1 MKRANLFKR
10 LLCLVMVVAML
21 AGFALPA
28 SAADNA
34 TVTFEQ
40 VDNSAVSATI
50 PGREPVE
57 LPEEEDAYD
66 ANDVVRVSI
75 VLEKAGTIAAG
86 YSTMNIAQNKAA
98 MNYNSRLEKDQAN
111 LVSKIEKATK
121 EDLDVV
127 WNLTLAANIISANVK
142 FGQIEKIEALSGVKS
157 VVIETRYEPDVVST
171 GAADPNMATSGKQ
184 IGSAAAWAGGYT
196 GAGSRIAIIDT
207 GTDTDHQ
214 SFNAAAFEY
223 SLAYWAGKADMS
235 VEEYKASLDLL
246 DASEIESVLNRLN
259 AYERTPSLKAADL
272 YINSKLAYGYNYV
285 DKNLTVHH
293 DNDTQGSHGSHVA
306 GIAAANA
313 YIPTAEGFANALNTV
328 MVQGV
333 APDAQLVTMK
343 VFGKSGG
350 AYDSDYMAAIE
361 DAIVLGC
368 DAVNL
373 SLGSGNP
380 GMSRNSTAEYQ
391 AILDSLVGSGV
402 VVAMSAGNSGYW
414 SEYAES
420 GLPYNYLDDVSM
432 QTDGSPG
439 SFTNSFAVASVDN
452 DGTTGCYV
460 TVGDMM
466 IVYNEMLEGT
476 TGPYSNKPFTTIAG
490 DHEYVF
496 IDGIGSAE
504 DWAAVGEALEGK
516 IALCSRGEIS
526 FFEKAEFAVEAG
538 AIATFIYNN
547 QAGVINMDLS
557 DYSYTEPCA
566 SLTQAQG
573 ADIKA
578 ASTAVTDE
586 AGNVLYYTG
595 AMTVGS
601 SMGNAQFNSEYYTMS
616 SFSSWGVPGSLE
628 LKPEITAPGGSIY
641 SINGVAKDGKSYEVM
656 SGTSMASPQVAG
668 MAAVMAQYVRESGLA
683 EKTGE
688 DARALVQSL
697 LMSTAV
703 PMRDAASGGN
713 YYPVIQQGSGLANV
727 GAATTADSYIMM
739 DANATASYAD
749 GKVKAEL
756 GDDPDRE
763 GVYSFSFYINNLT
776 DVEKTFALSADV
788 FTQDAFAYSGILLM
802 DTWTANLAADVTWTV
817 DGKAVE
823 SGEELAGLDFN
834 GDGVVNSEDGQIL
847 LDYATGLEVTLY
859 NEDKADLDADGDID
873 SYDSYLFFQLLNTS
887 GAVVPANGT
896 AKVTV
901 TIALSDNEKAYLDT
915 YYTNGAYIEAY
926 VYAESLSD
934 AEGVEGTTHSIPVLA
949 FYGNWSDASMFD
961 KGSAMDYQY
970 GLENRPPYLYQTNFK
985 SGNYNGLTVTY
996 AGDSQEY
1003 WFGGNPMVP
1012 DATYMPERN
1021 AISAVNGSAIASVGF
1036 ASIRNAAESFYIVRD
1051 VASGGFYAAEPVG
1064 PVDSAYYY
1072 VNGGYWRNTY
1082 YTLNAGFVPA
1092 GIPENSAI
1100 EVGLILVPE
1109 YYVDY
1114 AANSV
1119 DVTAL
1124 GEGAYLT
1131 MPMVV
1136 DNTAPTL
1143 ESVSIDI
1150 MNNTLDVSV
1159 TDNQYVAAIALYD
1172 VYGEYLYTYEGSKA
1186 DVDANATV
1194 EYAIDLAEV
1203 NGPSFLLQVYDY
1215 AMNTTT
1221 YEINFQIG
1229 EVTDVIESIAINK
1242 SSLVMQKGN
1251 TDSLTAIVYPVNASD
1266 RDVIWTTSNDAVVTV
1281 DENGVLTAVEEG
1293 TAVVT
1298 ATAAADENVFA
1309 TCNVT
1314 VIDINVDMNAVV
1326 WDEEGSI
1333 WYSEFNTTN
1342 LPNYIKLSPDLLED
1356 AYIASTTTGPDGTI
1370 YAASFNSSNGTGAI
1384 YTMDPETYELT
1395 MLSDCIVQ
1403 GLHIFYSD
1411 LTYVPGMF
1419 GTGALLGTYGPFVM
1433 AIDPVTGE
1441 SIGIIDQYDSDLVG
1455 ITTCYGSY
1463 DPDYNEYQDT
1473 VYVIQNDGTVIQ
1485 EIYYGYDGLVV
1496 PMMYYFYGIRA
1507 SMDSGVNV
1515 GDAWYFNSAY
1525 YDGEYLYWSAFDQN
1539 TENDVTLYAID
1550 ADYTGNT
1557 YTLGKFADSV
1567 WPIGGLHQYNF
1578 VNDAAAADAKL
1589 AEIHAEV
1596 AEKGMPEAHEIELVV
1611 KELPVKEVKATG
1623 SLNAVA
1629 NYTAPV
1635 RPMSVSDV
1643 AAGEGTVTVTVTA
1656 KDATGADVES
1666 TNGVSTVTYDA
1677 ESLVLQSI
1685 LVEGDYTS
1693 VNPADVADCDGSVTF
1708 GYVDLDGIAAGETVA
1723 TLIFEVK
1730 NTDAES
1736 VTVSHEEVNADDNG
1750 YDEVVAIEY
1759 PHLNTE
1765 VRDAVDAT
1773 CTEDGYTGDTYCT
1786 DCGKLVAE
1794 GEVIPATG
1802 HTFGEWTVTTEPD
1815 CDDAGVETRYCADCD
1830 ATETREVA
1838 ALGHSYEAVVT
1849 APTCTEGGYTTY
1861 TCSVC
1866 GDSYVA
1872 DETEATGH
1880 TFGEWIVTTEPD
1892 CVNVGEETRYCA
1904 DCDAT
1909 ETREV
1914 AALGHNYEAVVT
1926 DPTCTEGGYTT
1937 YTCSVCGDSYVAD
1950 ETEALGHSYESV
1962 VTAPT
1967 CTEGGYTTHTCTVC
1981 GFTMQDSF
1989 TAATGHTCITVVTAP
2004 TCTEAGYTTHTCI
2017 DCDYVLVTDEVE
2029 ALGHTFGEWTETLAP
2044 TCTEAGEE
2052 QRECEVCG
2060 EIETQAIEATGHDYE
2075 AVVTAPTCTEAGYTT
2090 YTCCNCGDTYVA
2102 DEVAALGHTPETV
2115 PGKDATCDETGLTEG
2130 EKCSVCDEVLTEQE
2144 EIPALG
2150 HKYVDVVTK
2159 PTKTEKGYT
2168 THTCENCGHSYV
2180 DSYTDPT
2187 PDASADTGDAFSALW
2202 IFVMTL
2208 SLAGAAA
2215 LVLNRK
2221 KFMG

>member
-10 LLCLVMVVAML
+10 LSCLFVVFAIL
-21 AGFALPA
+21 ASFAVPA
-28 SAADNA
+28 YAADDA
-34 TVTFEQ
+34 KVTFEQ

-50 PGREPVE
+50 PGREPAE
-57 LPEEEDAYD
+57 LKGDEDAYD
-66 ANDVVRVSI
+66 AEDVVRVSI
-75 VLEKAGTIAAG
+75 VLEKAGTIEAG
-86 YSTMNIAQNKAA
+86 YSTMNIAKNKSA

-111 LVSKIEKATK
+111 LIAKIEKATK

-142 FGQIEKIEALSGVKS
+142 FGQIEKIEKMAGVKS
-157 VVIETRYEPDVVST
+157 VVIETQYLPDVVSS

-184 IGSAAAWAGGYT
+184 IGSAAAWAAGYT

-214 SFNAAAFEY
+214 SFSASGYEY
-223 SLAYWAGKADMS
+223 SLAYQAGLAGMT
-235 VEEYKASLDLL
+235 VEEYKESLDLL
-246 DASEIESVLNRLN
+246 NAAEIDSVLSQLN
-259 AYERTPSLKAADL
+259 AFERTPSLKGEDL
-272 YINSKLAYGYNYV
+272 YINSKLAYGYNYI
-285 DKNLTVHH
+285 DRNLTVHH

-306 GIAAANA
+306 GIATANA
-313 YIPTAEGFANALNTV
+313 YIPSGDGYVNALNTA

-333 APDAQLVTMK
+333 APNAQLITMK
-343 VFGKSGG
+343 VFGKAGG

-361 DAIVLGC
+361 DAIVLGA

-402 VVAMSAGNSGYW
+402 VVAMSAGNAGYW
-414 SEYAES
+414 AES
-420 GLPYNYLDDVSM
+420 SWSGLLYADDVSM

-452 DGTTGCYV
+452 DGTTGCFV
-460 TVGDMM
+460 SVDGQM
-466 IVYNEMLEGT
+466 IVYNEMLEGN
-476 TGPYSNKPFTTIAG
+476 TGKYSNLPFTTIAG
-490 DHEYVF
+490 EQEYVF
-496 IDGIGSAE
+496 IDGFGTAE
-504 DWAAVGEALEGK
+504 NWAVVGEALEGK

-526 FFEKAEFAVEAG
+526 FFEKAQYAVEAG

-557 DYSYTEPCA
+557 DYPYTAPCA

-573 ADIKA
+573 AAIKA
-578 ASTAVTDE
+578 VSTPVTDE

-595 AMTVGS
+595 TMTVSS
-601 SMGNAQFNSEYYTMS
+601 SMGSAQFNSDYYTMS

-668 MAAVMAQYVRESGLA
+668 MAAVMAQYVRENGLA
-683 EKTGE
+683 EKTGVA
-688 DARALVQSL
+688 ARALIQSL
-697 LMSTAV
+697 LMSTAE
-703 PMRDAASGGN
+703 PMLIEADT
-713 YYPVIQQGSGLANV
+713 YYPVIQQGAGLANV
-727 GAATTADSYIMM
+727 GAATTADTYILMN
-739 DANATASYAD
+739 ANATASYAD

-756 GDDPDRE
+756 GDDPDRD
-763 GVYSFSFYINNLT
+763 GVYSFSFTINNLE
-776 DVEKTFALSADV
+776 DVEKIYTLGGDFFIQAPTADNAGNLYMYLSTALIGASTTFE
-788 FTQDAFAYSGILLM
+788 
-802 DTWTANLAADVTWTV
+802 V
-817 DGKAVE
+817 DGKTVE
-823 SGEELAGLDFN
+823 AGADMSGMDFN
-834 GDGVVNSEDGQIL
+834 GDGAVNALDGQAL
-847 LDYATGLEVTLY
+847 LDYATGALESLY
-859 NEDKADLDADGDID
+859 NTDKADLNGDEEIN
-873 SYDSYLFFQLLNTS
+873 SYDAYLFFQMMED
-887 GAVVPANGT
+887 AVVVPADGSVE
-896 AKVTV
+896 VTV
-901 TIALSDNEKAYLDT
+901 TVTLDAAWKSTIDYYYPNGT
-915 YYTNGAYIEAY
+915 YIQGY
-926 VYAESLSD
+926 VYAEGVSSE
-934 AEGVEGTTHSIPVLA
+934 EGVAGTSHSIPVLA
-949 FYGNWSDASMFD
+949 FYGNWSDASMFE
-961 KGSAMDYQY
+961 KGSVMEYTY
-970 GLENRPPYLYQTNFK
+970 GLEDRDPYLYEVNDVFA
-985 SGNYNGLTVTY
+985 NGLTVTY
-996 AGDSQEY
+996 AGDPNEY
-1003 WFGGNPMVP
+1003 WFGGNPMVQ
-1012 DATYMPERN
+1012 DETYMPERN
-1021 AISAVNGSAIASVGF
+1021 AISSVNGSTIASVAF
-1036 ASIRNAAESFYIVRD
+1036 TNIRNAAASFLVVRD
-1051 VASGGFYAAEPVG
+1051 QASGGFYEASEVG
-1064 PVDSAYYY
+1064 AVDSAYYY
-1072 VNGGYWRNTY
+1072 VNGAVWKNTN
-1082 YTLNAGFVPA
+1082 YTLDANFNAA
-1092 GIPENSAI
+1092 GIPDGTAI
-1100 EVGLILVPE
+1100 EVGMLLVPE
-1109 YYVDY
+1109 YYIDY
-1114 AANSV
+1114 ETGAI
-1119 DVTAL
+1119 DVAAL
-1124 GEGAYLT
+1124 GEGAYFT

-1136 DNTAPTL
+1136 DNTAPVL
-1143 ESVSIDI
+1143 ESVNINI
-1150 MNNTLDVSV
+1150 MNNTLDVTV
-1159 TDNQYVAAIALYD
+1159 ADNQYVSAIALFD
-1172 VYGEYLYTYEGSKA
+1172 KYGEYQYTKEGSKS
-1186 DVDANATV
+1186 DVDAGATV
-1194 EYAIDLAEV
+1194 SYSIDLAEV

-1229 EVTDVIESIAINK
+1229 EVTDVIEGIEISK
-1242 SSLVMQKGN
+1242 TSLVMQKGN

-1298 ATAAADENVFA
+1298 ATAAGDENVSA

-1342 LPNYIKLSPDLLED
+1342 LPNYTKLSPDLLED

-1370 YAASFNSSNGTGAI
+1370 YAASFNSSDGTGAI

-1395 MLSDCIVQ
+1395 MLADCIVQ

-1411 LTYVPGMF
+1411 LAYVPGMF

-1441 SIGIIDQYDSDLVG
+1441 TLGIIDQYDSELVG
-1455 ITTCYGSY
+1455 IATCYGSY

-1485 EIYYGYDGLVV
+1485 EIYYGYDGMVV
-1496 PMMYYFYGIRA
+1496 PMMYHFYGIRA

-1589 AEIHAEV
+1589 AEIRAEV

-1629 NYTAPV
+1629 NYNGSVAPL
-1635 RPMSVSDV
+1635 SVSEV
-1643 AAGEGTVTVTVTA
+1643 ASGEGTVTVTVTA
-1656 KDATGADVES
+1656 KDATGADVDS
-1666 TNGVSTVTYDA
+1666 TNAVSTVTYDEDA
-1677 ESLVLQSI
+1677 LVLKSI
-1685 LVEGDYTS
+1685 VVEGDYVS
-1693 VNPADVADCDGSVTF
+1693 VNPADLDDADGSVTF
-1708 GYVDLDGIAAGETVA
+1708 GYVALDGIAAGETVA

-1730 NTDAES
+1730 DTAVET
-1736 VTVSHEEVNADDNG
+1736 VTVTHEEVNDETPD
-1750 YDEVVAIEY
+1750 YDEVVAIDY

-1765 VRDAVDAT
+1765 VRDAVAAT
-1773 CTEDGYTGDTYCT
+1773 CTEDGYTGDTYCL
-1786 DCGKLVAE
+1786 DCGRMIAE

-1802 HTFGEWTVTTEPD
+1802 HSFGEWVLTTEPT
-1815 CDDAGVETRYCADCD
+1815 CTETGVETRTCACGE
-1830 ATETREVA
+1830 TETREVE
-1838 ALGHSYEAVVT
+1838 ALGHTYEAVVT
-1849 APTCTEGGYTTY
+1849 APTCTEAGYTTY

-1872 DETEATGH
+1872 DE
-1880 TFGEWIVTTEPD
+1880 
-1892 CVNVGEETRYCA
+1892 
-1904 DCDAT
+1904 
-1909 ETREV
+1909 V
-1914 AALGHNYEAVVT
+1914 A
-1926 DPTCTEGGYTT
+1926 
-1937 YTCSVCGDSYVAD
+1937 
-1950 ETEALGHSYESV
+1950 ALGHSYESV

-1967 CTEGGYTTHTCTVC
+1967 CTEPGYTTHTCSVC
-1981 GFTMQDSF
+1981 GFSFQDSF
-1989 TAATGHTCITVVTAP
+1989 TAAMGHNCITVVTAP
-2004 TCTEAGYTTHTCI
+2004 TCTEAGYTTHTCM

-2029 ALGHTFGEWTETLAP
+2029 ALGHTFGEWTVTTAP
-2044 TCTEAGEE
+2044 TCTEDGEE
-2052 QRECEVCG
+2052 TRTCEVCG
-2060 EIETQAIEATGHDYE
+2060 ETETQAVAATGHNHE

-2090 YTCCNCGDTYVA
+2090 YTCACGDTYVA
-2102 DEVAALGHTPETV
+2102 DEVAALGHTAEVV
-2115 PGKDATCDETGLTEG
+2115 PGKDATCEETGLTEG

-2144 EIPALG
+2144 EIPATG

-2187 PDASADTGDAFSALW
+2187 PDASADTGDAFNALW
-2202 IFVMTL
+2202 IIMLTL
-2208 SLAGAAA
+2208 SMAGAAA

-2221 KFMG
+2221 KFFN